1 MWIRF
6 NTKVFLSTNLP
17 PPLAGSDSFPECF
30 SQKGMHP
37 FLLEENVEQTRKLNF
52 TKNLPL
58 TSWILV
64 KQVISPFWALVTL
77 SGYVG
82 DGISD
87 YVGHFYL

>member
-1 MWIRF
+1 MW
-6 NTKVFLSTNLP
+6 TKVSLSTNLP
-17 PPLAGSDSFPECF
+17 PALAGSDSFPERF
-30 SQKGMHP
+30 SQEGIHP
-37 FLLEENVEQTRKLNF
+37 FLLEENVEQARKLNF
-52 TKNLPL
+52 TKNLSL

-64 KQVISPFWALVTL
+64 KQVISPFLALVTQ

>member
-1 MWIRF
+1 M
-6 NTKVFLSTNLP
+6 TKVSLSTNLP

-30 SQKGMHP
+30 SQEGMHP
-37 FLLEENVEQTRKLNF
+37 CLLGENVEQARKLNF
-52 TKNLPL
+52 TKNLSL

-64 KQVISPFWALVTL
+64 KQVISPFWALVTQL
-77 SGYVG
+77 GYAG